1 MSKYRFYG
9 DWLPCRVFARC
20 AGENS
25 LIDIM
30 LQAAI
35 THTDNETITSLEYTW
50 KAPVTNEGD
59 IVFKWVSNRI
69 MSFWKICLN
78 DVTYLNQ
85 RPRLP
90 PPPYTFC
97 SCIGYGTRWKKIH
110 IPWNYFSFYLMR
122 CSERL
127 VSQMPKL
134 PCQFMVKVFFTYIRT
149 KCI

>member
-25 LIDIM
+25 LIDFM

-97 SCIGYGTRWKKIH
+97 SCIGYGTRWKNTYTLKLLLVLFDEMQWKIGLA
-110 IPWNYFSFYLMR
+110 NA
-122 CSERL
+122 ETT
-127 VSQMPKL
+127 L
-134 PCQFMVKVFFTYIRT
+134 PIYGQGVFHLYSY
-149 KCI
+149 